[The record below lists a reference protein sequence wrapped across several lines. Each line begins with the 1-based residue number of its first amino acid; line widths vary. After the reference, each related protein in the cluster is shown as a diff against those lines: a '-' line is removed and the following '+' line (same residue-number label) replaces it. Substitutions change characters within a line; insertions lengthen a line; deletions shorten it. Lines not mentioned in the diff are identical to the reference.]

1 MPHPYWLQNA
11 IRRNPRSA
19 GPGEAIAAPP
29 EFDEAAD
36 RDGVPVAPVQ
46 TKPQRKKRPVRREAP
61 IGRSAGNPRWNG
73 SSKTGSPS
81 LGMAGQAALERY
93 VADVLAARGYH
104 PAESTIRGYVRR
116 WIDEYRGR
124 VNKGSLRAEPHL
136 TY

>member
-1 MPHPYWLQNA
+1 MWFCLD
-11 IRRNPRSA
+11 RRDGHAVTICGFVKFGRMPRSVL
-19 GPGEAIAAPP
+19 PGLP
-29 EFDEAAD
+29 
-36 RDGVPVAPVQ
+36 RL
-46 TKPQRKKRPVRREAP
+46 EAP
-61 IGRSAGNPRWNG
+61 HWAIGRKSAIEWLEENG
-73 SSKTGSPS
+73 FPEPGD
-81 LGMAGQAALERY
+81 GGQAALERY